1 MNEKKY
7 TVLKRT
13 SDLSIRVQG
22 KTQAELLSNSASA
35 LFDLMTDLEKVQ
47 VRENLPL
54 EVEGVDR
61 DDLIVN
67 WIRELLYLFQGSGY
81 LLREFK
87 IHEARDD
94 YVRAEVSGE
103 KYHPD
108 LHEILRD
115 IRSLIYQQ
123 CRMEKTGDQWLAR
136 LSFEV

>member
-1 MNEKKY
+1 MNEKNY

-22 KTQAELLSNSASA
+22 KTQAELLSNSACA

-81 LLREFK
+81 LLKEFK
-87 IHEARDD
+87 IQEARDD

-108 LHEILRD
+108 LHEIQRE

-136 LSFEV
+136 LSFEI

>member
-1 MNEKKY
+1 MNQKNY

-81 LLREFK
+81 LLKEFK
-87 IHEARDD
+87 IQEARDD

-108 LHEILRD
+108 SHEIQRE

>member
-81 LLREFK
+81 LLKEFK

-108 LHEILRD
+108 LHEIQRD

>member
-1 MNEKKY
+1 MNPKNY

-22 KTQAELLSNSASA
+22 KSQAELLTNSASA

-87 IHEARDD
+87 IQEARDD

-108 LHEILRD
+108 SHEIRRE

>member
-22 KTQAELLSNSASA
+22 KSQAELLTNSASA